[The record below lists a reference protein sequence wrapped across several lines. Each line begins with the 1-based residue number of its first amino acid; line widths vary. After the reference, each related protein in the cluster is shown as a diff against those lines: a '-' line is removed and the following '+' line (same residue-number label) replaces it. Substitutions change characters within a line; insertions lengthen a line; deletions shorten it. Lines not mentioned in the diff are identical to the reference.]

1 MIRKGESFYH
11 CMSRVVDK
19 QFIFN
24 EMEKNCFRK
33 IMRKLEQFLGVEV
46 VTYCLMS
53 NHFHLLVRVP
63 DKERNA
69 ALSEEELLELLPVL
83 YQGNQL
89 MEVRQK
95 LELARKSGDSRWT
108 RQILE
113 TFEKRRGNLSVF
125 LKELKQRFTQWYN
138 RRKGRRGTLW
148 EDRFKSVLVEGS
160 ENALLT
166 MAAYIDLNSVRAGLV
181 DDPKDY
187 GWCGYAEAVA
197 GNRMARRGLCAILE
211 QTPYAENWKVTWRD
225 TAAKYRLLLFG
236 KGEAVAADPE
246 FGTKGKLG
254 FSTER
259 IEAEIERGG
268 KLSIPEILRCRV
280 RYFCDGA
287 IFGSVEFVNEVF
299 QAQRSRYGPKRKTG
313 ARRMQGAD
321 WGELRVL
328 RDLRVDVFGN
338 RGVSTTQ

>member
-1 MIRKGESFYH
+1 MRQARMVREEEESFYH

-24 EMEKNCFRK
+24 EKEKNYFRK
-33 IMRKLEQFLGVEV
+33 MMRKLERFLGVEV

-63 DKERNA
+63 DKAQMPE
-69 ALSEEELLELLPVL
+69 LSEGELLELLPVL
-83 YQGNQL
+83 YSRNVVTD
-89 MEVRQK
+89 VRQE
-95 LELARKSGDSRWT
+95 LERARKSGDDRWT

-113 TFEKRRGNLSVF
+113 RYEARRGDLSVF

-138 RRKGRRGTLW
+138 REKGRRGTLW

-166 MAAYIDLNSVRAGLV
+166 MAAYIDLNPVRAGMV
-181 DDPKDY
+181 SDPKDY
-187 GWCGYAEAVA
+187 RWCGYAEAVA
-197 GNRMARRGLCAILE
+197 GNAPARRGLCAILK
-211 QTPYAENWKVTWRD
+211 QTSYAENWKVTWRE

-236 KGEAVAADPE
+236 KGEAAAADPE
-246 FGTKGKLG
+246 FGTKGKRG
-254 FSTER
+254 FSVER
-259 IEAEIERGG
+259 IEAEIARGG

-287 IFGSVEFVNEVF
+287 IFGSVEFVNDIFESN
-299 QAQRSRYGPKRKTG
+299 RSRYGPTRKIG
-313 ARRMQGAD
+313 ARKMRGAE

-328 RDLRVDVFGN
+328 RDLRVDVFG
-338 RGVSTTQ
+338 